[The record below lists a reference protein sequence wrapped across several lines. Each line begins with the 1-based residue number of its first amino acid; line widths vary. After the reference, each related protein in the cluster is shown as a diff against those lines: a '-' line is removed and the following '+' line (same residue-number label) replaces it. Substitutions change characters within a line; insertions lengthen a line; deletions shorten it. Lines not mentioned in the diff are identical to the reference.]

1 MYFHK
6 TLAEQEKRDSK
17 MSSSVAYT
25 LVREIVTQEDSLI
38 SWRPELLYPYAQ
50 EVTEIKLEFPRN
62 FVEKIRDIIENVFKN
77 TLLSIG
83 FDYDAY
89 YKLYVKIIVNSR
101 ASEAIK
107 KWDNLIDKLR
117 EERIDIPVFV
127 NWLGETN
134 LTPEELGYR
143 IGIILAKMNVG
154 LVTEQ
159 PVDVSEIV
167 ESLRE

>member
-1 MYFHK
+1 
-6 TLAEQEKRDSK
+6 

-25 LVREIVTQEDSLI
+25 LVREIITQEDSVI

-50 EVTEIKLEFPRN
+50 EITEIKLEFPRN
-62 FVEKIRDIIENVFKN
+62 FVEKICDIIENVFKN